1 MRSDENN
8 LDEEFRQFAFDL
20 EVITEDEKLKNST
33 EFIVRKV
40 GLKFRLRLIDSSSE
54 FLFIFDNCESIEK
67 TKEYF
72 DLIIQ
77 DSTLTNVKFLLTT
90 TVGYPFQELN
100 SIMNYIS
107 NLSHHIIIEP
117 FKKDES
123 VDFIKCNLK
132 DVITEDYELN
142 ELISSLDIQ
151 DERPVTLNKII
162 ALVKLKLKST
172 NEFKGLIEE
181 FKLNKRPLEGL
192 DNELFENLIEKEK
205 EASVLLK
212 LSLFLDPDLSPFS
225 IYTDL
230 FKIDEDDFFEA
241 LDVLIKL
248 SLITKEE
255 DDEGMEYGIRIHR
268 TLQNEFKQFLELK
281 YENEFEI
288 LLTNQLE
295 RIENIL
301 NNNRETNQWNKLK
314 YYNNFKRIVDK
325 NLNNKSLNEIKINI
339 QKM

>member
-1 MRSDENN
+1 M
-8 LDEEFRQFAFDL
+8 
-20 EVITEDEKLKNST
+20 
-33 EFIVRKV
+33 
-40 GLKFRLRLIDSSSE
+40 
-54 FLFIFDNCESIEK
+54 
-67 TKEYF
+67 
-72 DLIIQ
+72 
-77 DSTLTNVKFLLTT
+77 
-90 TVGYPFQELN
+90 
-100 SIMNYIS
+100 
-107 NLSHHIIIEP
+107 
-117 FKKDES
+117 
-123 VDFIKCNLK
+123 
-132 DVITEDYELN
+132 
-142 ELISSLDIQ
+142 
-151 DERPVTLNKII
+151 
-162 ALVKLKLKST
+162 KLKST

-230 FKIDEDDFFEA
+230 FKIDEDDFYEA

-325 NLNNKSLNEIKINI
+325 NLNNKSLNEIKKLSICNVFGKYSINTNLGI
-339 QKM
+339 KNSLIYYSKSLEINRKIFGTDDNLLSSENFNNIGEVYEKLGIFV